1 MKKCN
6 SEFSSRPAAPPLP
19 TIIID
24 SREQRPLEFTHLPT
38 TIGTLQTGDYSIC
51 GAESEVSFE
60 RKSYPDFVG
69 STTTGRERFWR
80 ELDRLQAKRL
90 RRLFVIGT
98 RDDLDRVLARRAV
111 KMSHVLGAIHTINA
125 RYAPVVL
132 APDPA
137 AAALMIESLAVYWW
151 AWRARPFCN
160 VEIPSWARLDI
171 IPNRKELA

>member
-1 MKKCN
+1 MKKN
-6 SEFSSRPAAPPLP
+6 NPEFTSHTASPPPP

-24 SREQRPLEFTHLPT
+24 SREQKPLEFKHLPS
-38 TIGTLQTGDYSIC
+38 IVGTLQTGDYSIC
-51 GAESEVSFE
+51 GAESEVAFE

-69 STTTGRERFWR
+69 SITTGRDRFWR
-80 ELDRLQAKRL
+80 ELDRLLAKHL

-98 RDDLDRVLARRAV
+98 RDDLDKVLAHRAV
-111 KMSHVLGAIHTINA
+111 KMNHVLGALHAINA
-125 RYAPVVL
+125 RYAPVTL